1 MQKIRIVS
9 ATTKDENRFWRYTL
23 LGQSLTLF
31 PRQVLSRTSITF
43 NNSGNRRRG
52 LSEIYNSFL
61 RSKYSEDI
69 LLFVHDDVYLHDW
82 QIEHRLNDAIERFDV
97 VGLAGNTNPDFAE
110 PSWALGWNRVKYPKG
125 WQPQKYLSGSVGHT
139 VGGKMR
145 VCYYGPTPRDCQLLD
160 GLFLAIN
167 TAKLVEKA
175 VKFDEQFDFHFYD
188 LDFCRECL
196 KRKLKL
202 GTWPISVT
210 HASGGAYGSPEW
222 ESAEERYLLKWSVP
236 KSR

>member
-1 MQKIRIVS
+1 
-9 ATTKDENRFWRYTL
+9 
-23 LGQSLTLF
+23 
-31 PRQVLSRTSITF
+31 
-43 NNSGNRRRG
+43 
-52 LSEIYNSFL
+52 
-61 RSKYSEDI
+61 
-69 LLFVHDDVYLHDW
+69 
-82 QIEHRLNDAIERFDV
+82 
-97 VGLAGNTNPDFAE
+97 
-110 PSWALGWNRVKYPKG
+110 
-125 WQPQKYLSGSVGHT
+125 VGHT